1 MAQVPRIAKSE
12 DMWIVG
18 SISAPAGGS
27 FIGAGETS
35 SSKKIAWTM
44 NIPQKYFLNI
54 PQIYFSNIQQKY
66 LLNIPQKYFSNIQ
79 QKYLL
84 NIPQKYF

>member
-1 MAQVPRIAKSE
+1 MAQVRRIAKSE

-18 SISAPAGGS
+18 SISPPAGGS
-27 FIGAGETS
+27 FLGAGETS

-54 PQIYFSNIQQKY
+54 PQKY
-66 LLNIPQKYFSNIQ
+66 LSNFLNIWLQK
-79 QKYLL
+79 
-84 NIPQKYF
+84 